1 MGELPQGV
9 LNVPASS
16 GGGVER
22 PSHGQQSA
30 TRGRDDAVT
39 RCAAAADDTARQ
51 KIADKCNDLKM
62 FCRRRRRRR
71 RQIQPE
77 VAPKTGANSERD
89 EKQAARS
96 RAIEQHCHLKR
107 RRWQ

>member
-1 MGELPQGV
+1 MRQLPQGV
-9 LNVPASS
+9 LNVPAS
-16 GGGVER
+16 GDGVER
-22 PSHGQQSA
+22 SSHGRQSA
-30 TRGRDDAVT
+30 TRGRDDAVSRRT
-39 RCAAAADDTARQ
+39 SAADDTARQ

-71 RQIQPE
+71 QIQPE
-77 VAPKTGANSERD
+77 VAPKTGANSERN

>member
-9 LNVPASS
+9 LSDVPAS

-22 PSHGQQSA
+22 SSHGRQSA

-39 RCAAAADDTARQ
+39 RRASAADDTARQ

-62 FCRRRRRRR
+62 FCRRRRR
-71 RQIQPE
+71 QIQPE
-77 VAPKTGANSERD
+77 VAPKTGANSERN

>member
-1 MGELPQGV
+1 MGQLPQGV
-9 LNVPASS
+9 LNDVPAS

-22 PSHGQQSA
+22 PSHGRQSA

-39 RCAAAADDTARQ
+39 RCASAADDTARQ

-71 RQIQPE
+71 QIQPE
-77 VAPKTGANSERD
+77 VAPKTGANSERN

-107 RRWQ
+107 RLWQ

>member
-9 LNVPASS
+9 LSVPASS
-16 GGGVER
+16 GGVER
-22 PSHGQQSA
+22 PSHGRQSA

-39 RCAAAADDTARQ
+39 RCASAADVTARQ

-71 RQIQPE
+71 RRIQPE